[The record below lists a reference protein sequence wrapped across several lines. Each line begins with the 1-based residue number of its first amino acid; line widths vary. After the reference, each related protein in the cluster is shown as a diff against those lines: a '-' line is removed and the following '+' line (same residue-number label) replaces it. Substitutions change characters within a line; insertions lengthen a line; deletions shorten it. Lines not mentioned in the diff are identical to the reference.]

1 MKRVITLKGVKL
13 ALTESFL
20 PFLIFLIAL
29 FFILLQVDQYIER
42 SRNTLIIPMN
52 DRDTEEDFI
61 SQKIRLTGTPNNK
74 LEKIN
79 RYIETNQLTKAING
93 IKRLKPDLRRAD
105 EVQLTL
111 AFCYYKINQL
121 KKSLSI
127 LKAFPNKD
135 SSRLHFNLGL
145 VYGKDP
151 KTYDLAIQSFK
162 EYLRKNQNSY
172 EGHFNL
178 ALNYIKKKDYHEAGQ
193 TLLKAIQL
201 SSGKR
206 KARAYYQLGLSY
218 KKNERIEEAENA
230 FYKSIRLDPKLLKAR
245 AQWANIIIQEDP
257 SRGLKEFKK
266 VIRLDSKYI
275 HVYYLLGVYF
285 FQQDKVSRALYY
297 LNQGLQQDSNSLK
310 IRSYMGFIYLKTKE
324 LNNAKKVYGQ
334 LVLEYP
340 QNELYRFNLGRV
352 YHNLEDYPK
361 AINEYNSILALNKK
375 HYKAIVN
382 LGVTYAKMEQYKK
395 AINYYTQA
403 LNMKSDSVKTYYN
416 LGILYKK
423 TKRFKLALSFFQKA
437 IDLKPSYPRAFY
449 NMASI
454 YQSLKQEDK
463 AVNYYKKAI
472 RLDDKYFFAYR
483 DLSKIYEAKSDFR
496 RLVDLLNRGISQTGH
511 RNLQNRLAQY
521 YDQRGEYQK
530 AIKIYQDVLSPPKT
544 SLMALIGIARVHLKL
559 KNYKK
564 SEEYIAKYIYSKPKD
579 VEARYIYMVSLFHL
593 DKKKECL
600 KQIKII
606 EKLSPSYRDTNT
618 YKSTLTY

>member
-1 MKRVITLKGVKL
+1 MKRFITLKGLKL

-20 PFLIFLIAL
+20 PFLIFLVAL
-29 FFILLQVDQYIER
+29 FFILLQIDQYIER
-42 SRNTLIIPMN
+42 SRNTLIIPMG

-61 SQKIRLTGTPNNK
+61 SQKIKLSGTSNNK

-79 RYIETNQLTKAING
+79 RYIKTNQLTKAING
-93 IKRLKPDLRRAD
+93 IKRLKPDLRQSD
-105 EVQLTL
+105 KVQLTL

-162 EYLRKNQNSY
+162 EYLRKNQYSY

-178 ALNYIKKKDYHEAGQ
+178 SLNYIKKKDYSEAGK

-218 KKNERIEEAENA
+218 KKNEHVEEAEKA

-245 AQWANIIIQEDP
+245 VQWANIIIQKDP
-257 SRGLKEFKK
+257 SKGLSEFKK
-266 VIRLDSKYI
+266 IIRLDSKYI
-275 HVYYLLGVYF
+275 HAYYLLGVHYF
-285 FQQDKVSRALYY
+285 RQNNVSRALYY
-297 LNQGLQQDSNSLK
+297 LNQGLQENPNSLK
-310 IRSYMGFIYLKTKE
+310 IRSYTGFIYLKTKE
-324 LNNAKKVYGQ
+324 LNNAKKVYEG
-334 LVLEYP
+334 LILDYP
-340 QNELYRFNLGRV
+340 QNQLYRFNLGRV

-403 LNMKSDSVKTYYN
+403 LKLKSDSVKTYYN

-423 TKRFKLALSFFQKA
+423 TKRFKSALRSFQKA
-437 IDLKPSYPRAFY
+437 INLKQFYPQAFY
-449 NMASI
+449 NIASI
-454 YQSLKQEDK
+454 YQSLRQE
-463 AVNYYKKAI
+463 KKAI
-472 RLDDKYFFAYR
+472 KYYEKAIQLDNKYFFAYR
-483 DLSKIYEAKSDFR
+483 DLAKIYEAKSDYR
-496 RLVDLLNRGISQTGH
+496 RLVEVLNRGISRTGH
-511 RNLQNRLAQY
+511 RNLQNRLAHY

-530 AIKIYQDVLSPPKT
+530 ALKIYQDVLSPPKT

-559 KNYKK
+559 KNYKE
-564 SEEYIAKYIYSKPKD
+564 SEESIAKYIYSKPKN
-579 VEARYIYMVSLFHL
+579 VEARYIYMASLFHL
-593 DKKKECL
+593 NKKKECL
-600 KQIKII
+600 KQIRII
-606 EKLSPSYRDTNT
+606 EKLSPAYRDTKT
-618 YKSTLTY
+618 YKSRLTH